1 MATFNTVTTT
11 VGYEITG
18 GWGGEND
25 TCNKGKGKKCSTQR
39 KVVVNETFFKLS
51 LHHYSV

>member
-18 GWGGEND
+18 GGVKMTHVIRE
-25 TCNKGKGKKCSTQR
+25 
-39 KVVVNETFFKLS
+39 KVKNAVHNVK
-51 LHHYSV
+51 

>member
-11 VGYEITG
+11 VGY
-18 GWGGEND
+18 END